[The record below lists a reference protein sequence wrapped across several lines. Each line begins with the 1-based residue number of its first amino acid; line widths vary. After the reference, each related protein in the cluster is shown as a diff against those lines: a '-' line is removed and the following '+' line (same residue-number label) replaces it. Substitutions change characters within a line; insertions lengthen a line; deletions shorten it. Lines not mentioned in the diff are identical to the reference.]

1 VADLLVAPEDEVPA
15 ALRVQVLA
23 LHDEA
28 WPPVDGDPASLPG
41 HDPALRPLSMLL
53 VDGGRVV
60 AALDILSKEIDH
72 RGHRYRASG
81 LSTVVTAPNARRHGH
96 GRRLVGA
103 ARERIAAD
111 GADLCLFT
119 CDDALAPFYEA
130 AGFEALL
137 GTQLIGGTRDEPL
150 PSGPLGKV
158 TLAAFFTPLAIA
170 HRADFLAA
178 DVELYPG
185 GRDRLW

>member
-1 VADLLVAPEDEVPA
+1 MAELLVAPEEEVPA
-15 ALRVQVLA
+15 ALREQVLA

-28 WPPVDGDPASLPG
+28 WPRVDGGPAPLPG
-41 HDPALRPLSMLL
+41 HDPELRPLSMLL
-53 VDGGRVV
+53 VVGGRVV
-60 AALDILSKEIDH
+60 AALDILSKELDH
-72 RGHRYRASG
+72 RGQRYRASG
-81 LSTVVTAPNARRHGH
+81 LSTVVTAPDARQQGH

-103 ARERIAAD
+103 ARARIATD

-119 CDDALAPFYEA
+119 CDEALAPFYEA
-130 AGFEALL
+130 AGFEALP
-137 GTQLIGGTRDEPL
+137 GTQLIGGTTDEPL

-158 TLAAFFTPLAIA
+158 TLAAFFSPLALA